1 MAHPQ
6 DELIQAVNTLT
17 RSTPHGMNREG
28 EDGTAYTHFLL
39 EEPLLSQLRAAI
51 RPGMEQGGG
60 ASGGRPAPLAV
71 NALDLYLDIERTTH
85 TFYWLHYSPGGD
97 RQSLEAMIQSWAA
110 TASAKEQ
117 TTKEA
122 LKMIGGWVTRIRAL
136 FDPGKTIE
144 LQGACPAEGCG
155 ARYYCQEDD
164 GEKIRKPALTAHPA
178 ASRPFAVC
186 GACGA
191 RWEGELQLHVLAT
204 LMQTAELPATQP

>member
-1 MAHPQ
+1 MAHLQ

-17 RSTPHGMNREG
+17 RSTPHGMNRER
-28 EDGTAYTHFLL
+28 EDGTAYIHFLL

-136 FDPGKTIE
+136 FDPGKSIE

-178 ASRPFAVC
+178 AARPFAVC

-191 RWEGELQLHVLAT
+191 RWEGELQLNVLAT
-204 LMQTAELPATQP
+204 LMQTAELPAT

>member
-1 MAHPQ
+1 MAHLQ
-6 DELIQAVNTLT
+6 EELIQAVNALT
-17 RSTPHGMNREG
+17 RSTPHRMDRQK

-39 EEPLLSQLRAAI
+39 QDPLLSQLRAAI

-85 TFYWLHYSPGGD
+85 TFYWLHYSPAGN

-110 TASAKEQ
+110 TASARDQ

-122 LKMIGGWVTRIRAL
+122 LKLIGGWVEQIEAL
-136 FDPGKTIE
+136 FNPGKSIE
-144 LQGACPAEGCG
+144 LQGPCPADGCG
-155 ARYYCQEDD
+155 ARYYYQEND
-164 GEKIRKPALTAHPA
+164 GERIRKPALTAHPA
-178 ASRPFAVC
+178 AACPFAAC

-191 RWEGELQLHVLAT
+191 RWEGEASLRSLAVLLSAVV
-204 LMQTAELPATQP
+204 